1 MSEENEVSRE
11 SGRSKHRIKTRL
23 KYRVGSEND
32 QERNARKRR
41 ESWEYKRQSL
51 EKIMV
56 PFAGIAGV
64 IVIASV
70 TINILAKWS
79 CPLCMLILVVS
90 SLLLLLS
97 WTVIKTLELGASRKY
112 HIIKKK
118 RKQEEEKS

>member
-11 SGRSKHRIKTRL
+11 SGRGKHRIKTRL

-32 QERNARKRR
+32 RERNARKRR
-41 ESWEYKRQSL
+41 ESWEYKRQTL

-79 CPLCMLILVVS
+79 CPLCMWIVVIA

-112 HIIKKK
+112 HILKKK

>member
-1 MSEENEVSRE
+1 MSEENEIAHEGDNR
-11 SGRSKHRIKTRL
+11 KHRFKKRI
-23 KYRVGSEND
+23 KYRVGAEND
-32 QERNARKRR
+32 VERNARKQR

-79 CPLCMLILVVS
+79 CPICMWVVVIAS
-90 SLLLLLS
+90 ILLLLS
-97 WTVIKTLELGASRKY
+97 WTIIKTLELGASRKY
-112 HIIKKK
+112 HMLKKK
-118 RKQEEEKS
+118 RKLQEEKS

>member
-32 QERNARKRR
+32 GERNARKRR
-41 ESWEYKRQSL
+41 EAWEYKRQSL

-64 IVIASV
+64 IVISSV
-70 TINILAKWS
+70 IINILAKWS
-79 CPLCMLILVVS
+79 CPLCMWIVVVAS
-90 SLLLLLS
+90 VILLLS
-97 WTVIKTLELGASRKY
+97 WSAVKALELGASHKY
-112 HIIKKK
+112 RILKKK
-118 RKQEEEKS
+118 RKLEEENS